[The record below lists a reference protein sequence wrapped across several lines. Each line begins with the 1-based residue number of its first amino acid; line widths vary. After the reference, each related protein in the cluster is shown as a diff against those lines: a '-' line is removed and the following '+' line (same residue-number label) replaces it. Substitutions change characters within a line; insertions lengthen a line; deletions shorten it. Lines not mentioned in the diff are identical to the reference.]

1 MNITANSINV
11 RHVLT
16 MNMLNTFEMSHDVM
30 LDLLLLIQCISIFMT
45 NNTFRFE
52 TCMKKTS
59 LIFNLVEITVRS
71 KERNIQSISS
81 RCCSLRW
88 LFKLTIIDLLSS
100 SECKSVLSAELTWWI
115 PNLTIKQYFHWL
127 KFILRLFAVTCKECG
142 IKCFKNLSWI
152 FHSNQKYSFF
162 PSLQIFTML
171 AIIKALSVKTW
182 GFSQF
187 EVFINVFH
195 KSLLSRCDVT
205 WDYCYQSK

>member
-115 PNLTIKQYFHWL
+115 PNLTNQEIFSLIEVYFTLIRCHMQGMWNKML
-127 KFILRLFAVTCKECG
+127 QELVVNI
-142 IKCFKNLSWI
+142 
-152 FHSNQKYSFF
+152 SF
-162 PSLQIFTML
+162 
-171 AIIKALSVKTW
+171 
-182 GFSQF
+182 
-187 EVFINVFH
+187 
-195 KSLLSRCDVT
+195 
-205 WDYCYQSK
+205 QSKIFFLFIFADIYNVSDH